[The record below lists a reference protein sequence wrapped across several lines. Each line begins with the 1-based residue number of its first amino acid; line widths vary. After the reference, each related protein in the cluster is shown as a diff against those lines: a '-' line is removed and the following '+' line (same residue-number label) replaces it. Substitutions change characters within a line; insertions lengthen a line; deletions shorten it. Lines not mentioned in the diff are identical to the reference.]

1 MDHQE
6 LHHQELHHQF
16 LFEGAVM
23 MRSSGIQ
30 YIQSKL
36 LNEVCELC
44 QWCGVIGI
52 ALGIFPILRVHLGSI
67 ILIHGWLPFPKYFGV
82 PNFET
87 YPNNPSIIGKWPL
100 DSPEN
105 QKSSKSTSVGR
116 GPSKLATFMPQSS
129 LHPKQPSNQ
138 MLQLVIWVIWIVCY
152 PQILQHSLWTKPS
165 YNSEAKSNLRQPLK
179 KKRQQPSHHHG
190 STPAL
195 HWQRQWQHSC
205 RAYPTWSVPF
215 PAEKPGIFL
224 QGFRPGSLKL
234 SSFAHQLRHDG
245 IWGVLIQCLVEFS
258 GWSWHYLSTKASPP
272 GHLAP

>member
-52 ALGIFPILRVHLGSI
+52 ALGIFPILRIHLGSI

-116 GPSKLATFMPQSS
+116 GLSKLATFMPQSS
-129 LHPKQPSNQ
+129 LHPNNQATKCCSWWFGCFGFLLPSNSIT
-138 MLQLVIWVIWIVCY
+138 LVFNK
-152 PQILQHSLWTKPS
+152 T
-165 YNSEAKSNLRQPLK
+165 
-179 KKRQQPSHHHG
+179 
-190 STPAL
+190 
-195 HWQRQWQHSC
+195 
-205 RAYPTWSVPF
+205 
-215 PAEKPGIFL
+215 FL
-224 QGFRPGSLKL
+224 Q
-234 SSFAHQLRHDG
+234 
-245 IWGVLIQCLVEFS
+245 
-258 GWSWHYLSTKASPP
+258 
-272 GHLAP
+272 